1 MTSSHQNF
9 ILGFEKQS
17 SRLGLT
23 ITKSLSVIG
32 RMKSIQ
38 NYPNTYGSIW
48 ELKGKHLEY
57 QISWSIA
64 WKLSDYNPVVISC
77 NLCLPDKLLLSN
89 FSDKS
94 RLIINKWL
102 DLAPK
107 CIQRIN
113 TCSRITLEL
122 SNYNYI
128 M

>member
-64 WKLSDYNPVVISC
+64 
-77 NLCLPDKLLLSN
+77 
-89 FSDKS
+89 
-94 RLIINKWL
+94 
-102 DLAPK
+102 
-107 CIQRIN
+107 
-113 TCSRITLEL
+113 
-122 SNYNYI
+122 
-128 M
+128 